1 MTETSKNASHTI
13 SAVILAAGKGTRMK
27 STLPKVLHPVMGRS
41 MLEWVI
47 DAAKKAG
54 ATDTTLV
61 LSSETKPFAAIVA
74 AHPDTKIALQKS
86 QRGTGDAVAS
96 AAKAYKK
103 AKLPSW
109 ATSELVSGSPSD
121 ADWVLICAGDT
132 PAINAQTIR
141 QFIQETIASGRR
153 LGVLGMIVP
162 EPKGYG
168 RLIKT
173 SDGGLSHIVEE
184 RDADAAT
191 KKITLCNS
199 GVIFAKTGWL
209 FELLEGLS
217 PTNSQN
223 EYYLTDIFA
232 AAAKCAE
239 PAFVFESFAAN
250 EFQGVND
257 RIQLDAVERAMMH
270 QRLEG
275 LMSHGVTIH
284 LLNTVF
290 IEADVH
296 IEPDARIYPGA
307 YLKGKTKISRN
318 CVIGPQVVLE
328 DAVLGTGVVVGA
340 HAVIIRSSVSAGSN
354 VPPQAVVADQDF

>member
-13 SAVILAAGKGTRMK
+13 SAVILAAGRGTRMK

-41 MLEWVI
+41 MVEWVI

-61 LSSETKPFAAIVA
+61 LSSETKPFASVVA
-74 AHPDTKIALQKS
+74 EHPDTKIAVQKS

-96 AAKAYKK
+96 AAMAYKN
-103 AKLPSW
+103 AKTPSW
-109 ATSELVSGSPSD
+109 ASSELVSGTPSD
-121 ADWVLICAGDT
+121 ADWLLICAGDT

-141 QFIQETIASGRR
+141 QFIQETISSGRK

-168 RLIKT
+168 RLVKT

-184 RDADAAT
+184 RDADAAM

-199 GVIFAKTGWL
+199 GVIFAKTSWI
-209 FELLEGLS
+209 FELLEGIS
-217 PTNSQN
+217 PNNSQM

-232 AAAKCAE
+232 GAVTRGEAAY
-239 PAFVFESFAAN
+239 VFETSAAS

-257 RIQLDAVERAMMH
+257 RIQLEAVERAMMR

-284 LLNTVF
+284 LPHTVF
-290 IEADVH
+290 IEADVV

-328 DAVLGTGVVVGA
+328 DAALGAGVIVGA
-340 HAVIIRSSVSAGSN
+340 HAVVMRSSVSAGSKI
-354 VPPQAVVADQDF
+354 PPQAVCSDQDF